1 MQSSF
6 CNVLV
11 TSIDHN
17 WPPDTV
23 QFTVFRG
30 GFGCASPKIMAKFC
44 LITSVTLLREQF
56 VNPVP

>member
-1 MQSSF
+1 M
-6 CNVLV
+6 